1 MKKYLL
7 AIIVCLMCVT
17 LIGCKKD
24 NESVDKGKE
33 LVLYFSATGTTK
45 GIAERIATK
54 ADCDIIEIVPKVKY
68 EGDDLEYGN
77 DKRATMEQSNSSAR
91 PEIENVID
99 ITDYNTIYIGY
110 PIWWGNVPKIILT
123 LLDTYDFSD
132 KTIVPFCTSGSSGI
146 SGSVDYLR
154 KYNQIDEKNRIA
166 EQRRQHQF
174 DIDKEYMKALQNSNG
189 RYL

>member
-154 KYNQIDEKNRIA
+154 KYNSSLNIKDGKRFSANST
-166 EQRRQHQF
+166 
-174 DIDKEYMKALQNSNG
+174 DKEIEDFIK
-189 RYL
+189 